1 MSKKNEVVKC
11 SVLKKGSKKELGK
24 QIQSYLLDLS
34 EDQNKVLDSLVPKN
48 RDEEII
54 FKLLNELYPV
64 SMSAK
69 DIHNIFGKNKNIAY
83 EWDHLLIYVVV
94 KKNTKA
100 FISKSLIRLIRMK
113 QAHELALE
121 KLIMLKRE
129 SDERRKAKGIS
140 DINLEE
146 LGIKLEEDEN

>member
-1 MSKKNEVVKC
+1 MSKKDVVVNG

-24 QIQSYLLDLS
+24 QIESYLVGLS
-34 EDQNKVLDSLVPKN
+34 EDQLKVLVSLVPKN

-54 FKLLNELYPV
+54 FRLLNELYPV

-69 DIHNIFGKNKNIAY
+69 DIYKIFGKNKNIAY

-113 QAHELALE
+113 QAHELVLE
-121 KLIMLKRE
+121 KLIMLKKQ
-129 SDERRKAKGIS
+129 SDERRKARGIL

-146 LGIKLEEDEN
+146 LGINLEENEN

>member
-34 EDQNKVLDSLVPKN
+34 DDQNKVLDSLVPKN

-54 FKLLNELYPV
+54 FHLLNELYPV

-69 DIHNIFGKNKNIAY
+69 DIHMIF
-83 EWDHLLIYVVV
+83 DHLIMGILYQTICG
-94 KKNTKA
+94 KKH
-100 FISKSLIRLIRMK
+100 LV
-113 QAHELALE
+113 E
-121 KLIMLKRE
+121 
-129 SDERRKAKGIS
+129 
-140 DINLEE
+140 
-146 LGIKLEEDEN
+146 

>member
-1 MSKKNEVVKC
+1 MSKKDVVVNGK
-11 SVLKKGSKKELGK
+11 VLKKGSKKELGK
-24 QIQSYLLDLS
+24 QIESYLVGLS
-34 EDQNKVLDSLVPKN
+34 EDQLKVLASLKPKN

-54 FKLLNELYPV
+54 FRLLNELYPV

-69 DIHNIFGKNKNIAY
+69 DICKIFGKNKNIAY

-113 QAHELALE
+113 QAHEIALE
-121 KLIMLKRE
+121 KLIMLKKE
-129 SDERRKAKGIS
+129 SDERRKASGIL

-146 LGIKLEEDEN
+146 LGIKLGEGEN